1 MNFDVPQNYDFE
13 EVDYLIAKALNTDI
27 PSNLLKEQDADA
39 KLLIERLSEI
49 PSWKYDENMAQAAEE
64 DAMLAHFLYDEEVST
79 LLQLIDRTT
88 LKIQHPDGYT
98 PLMCLVFNQKINSF
112 QKKLIA
118 ERYLSLGGKIN
129 ECNYLGESSLWL
141 AIKRNDTPMV
151 KFLLENQANPN
162 LTDNYGITPLHI
174 GCYNN
179 QLYHIALLFYY
190 KASLS
195 QTCNLF
201 NLSPQDI
208 LLHNNNQSALDLI
221 ENCQASLAR

>member
-1 MNFDVPQNYDFE
+1 MNYEIPQNYDFE
-13 EVDYLIAKALNTDI
+13 EIEYLIAKALNTDI
-27 PSNLLKEQDADA
+27 SSDLLKGQDADA

-49 PSWKYDENMAQAAEE
+49 PSWKYDESMAQSAEE
-64 DAMLAHFLYDEEVST
+64 DAMLAHFLFDEEVST
-79 LLQLIDRTT
+79 LLQLLDRTT

-98 PLMCLVFNQKINSF
+98 PLMCLIFNQKINSF

-118 ERYLSLGGKIN
+118 ERYLKLGGKIN
-129 ECNYLGESSLWL
+129 ECNYFGESALFL

-208 LLHNNNQSALDLI
+208 LIHSNNQSALDLI
-221 ENCQASLAR
+221 ENCRASLAR